1 MNSTDDL
8 TMLLMNH
15 GNVAQQVTRSCS
27 NNKIKHMVLL
37 QLVHMMSLEE
47 TGNCPIITL
56 TLIKYETGPRIYPR
70 GIPQVNSLAID
81 TFSLTW
87 PTIIY
92 WSNTI

>member
-27 NNKIKHMVLL
+27 INKIKHMVLL

-56 TLIKYETGPRIYPR
+56 T
-70 GIPQVNSLAID
+70 
-81 TFSLTW
+81 
-87 PTIIY
+87 
-92 WSNTI
+92 